1 MNEIIINSE
10 GNIKIDLTLNP
21 SEITQDGTPTPE
33 SPVNVNVIKG
43 NNTITISNS
52 DNTKSQNYSINLG
65 DLEYAKI
72 GDYED
77 EIYTENGNWYLKEN
91 VGKVLLDGSE
101 TYNSVWYYPDAP
113 RYGVSTELPNALTTT
128 SSSQFIQMYSNR
140 FVAHKQDDLWTASL
154 YSNGICMRTNYNQLV
169 IKNNDISTPATSTEM
184 INDFKNW
191 ISTHNIKVYY
201 PLTTPTITQITDTT
215 LIEQLENLHNNPK
228 TYDNETII
236 KQVND
241 GLPFDISYKLDK
253 NIVSVISDINEF
265 LRVNL

>member
-21 SEITQDGTPTPE
+21 TELTQDGTPSPD
-33 SPVNVNVIKG
+33 SPVDVNVIKG

-52 DNTKSQNYSINLG
+52 DNTQSQNFSINLG
-65 DLEYAKI
+65 GLEYAKI
-72 GDYED
+72 DDYED

-91 VGKVLLDGSE
+91 VGKVVLDGTE
-101 TYNSVWYYPDAP
+101 TYTSMWFYPDAP
-113 RYGVSTELPNALTTT
+113 RFGVATDLPNALTTT
-128 SSSQFIQMYSNR
+128 SASQFIQMYSNR
-140 FVAHKQDDLWTASL
+140 FLSQKQEDLWSAGL
-154 YSNGICMRTNYNQLV
+154 YSNGICMRANNAQLI

-201 PLTTPTITQITDTT
+201 PMTSPIFTQITDTT
-215 LIEQLENLHNNPK
+215 LIGQLENIRNNAK

-236 KQVND
+236 KQIND
-241 GLPFDISYKLDK
+241 GLPFYISYKLDK